1 MREVTDLLTLS
12 SWSSM
17 GVVTLAAA
25 ASLLL
30 GGCQALAI
38 TAAGIGASTG
48 LTHTAN
54 SISSRT
60 FTASQPQVRQ
70 ATILALERMGIKV
83 EGVSSQQALETIR
96 ASVADRTVEIE
107 VETLNHATT
116 RISASAQRGAFVF
129 DGATAR
135 EIVAQTELAMTEL
148 TQSRKA
154 RAPGK
159 ASSALADSSSGPTVI
174 RR

>member
-70 ATILALERMGIKV
+70 ATSI
-83 EGVSSQQALETIR
+83 GVGT
-96 ASVADRTVEIE
+96 
-107 VETLNHATT
+107 H
-116 RISASAQRGAFVF
+116 GH
-129 DGATAR
+129 
-135 EIVAQTELAMTEL
+135 
-148 TQSRKA
+148 QSGRCQHPA
-154 RAPGK
+154 G
-159 ASSALADSSSGPTVI
+159 G
-174 RR
+174 